1 MRVVVDTNVIVS
13 GVVAEGVCRDIVKRY
28 LPACDLITS
37 SALLDE
43 LAETMRDKFG
53 LNPADLPLL
62 KIYAD
67 TATIVKPKPLPHPV
81 CRDKDDDELL
91 ATAIAGEAE
100 TILSG
105 DQDLLTLKEF
115 QGIKIFSP
123 RRFIEWMDTRK

>member
-37 SALLDE
+37 PALLAE

-53 LNPADLPLL
+53 LNPEDLPLL

-67 TATIVKPKPLPHPV
+67 TATIVKPNPLPHPV
-81 CRDKDDDELL
+81 CRDRDDDELL
-91 ATAIAGEAE
+91 ATALAGEAE
-100 TILSG
+100 VILSG
-105 DQDLLTLKEF
+105 EKDLLTLKEF
-115 QGIKIFSP
+115 QGIKILSP
-123 RRFIEWMDTRK
+123 RQFIEWLNAQK